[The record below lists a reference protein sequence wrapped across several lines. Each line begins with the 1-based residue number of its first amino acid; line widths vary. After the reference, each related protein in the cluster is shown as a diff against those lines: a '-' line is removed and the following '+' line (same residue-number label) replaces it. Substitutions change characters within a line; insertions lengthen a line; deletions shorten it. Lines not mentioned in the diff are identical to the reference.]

1 MKRALIITYYWPPS
15 GGSGVQR
22 WVKFAKYLPANGWQ
36 PVIYTPLNPEVPS
49 RDLTLEGDVPPE
61 AEVIRR
67 PIREAYGIYRKFAG
81 RKAGSEVNPLNGQ
94 KKSFWKNLLVFL
106 RGNLFIPDPRA
117 GWVRPSVNWLEDY
130 LKKHPVDIIV
140 STGPPHSMHLI
151 ARKLARRTSIPWI
164 ADFRD
169 PWTGL
174 FYFKHLNLTSFARRR
189 HHRLEQSV
197 LDGCSTVVA
206 VSPFVQKDFQAMTG
220 TPVELITNGYDPEDY
235 ANLDIQDGFFNVTH
249 TGLFA
254 ADGNPDVLWKVLAAK
269 CAADPE
275 FDRMLRIRLA
285 GKTDPEILAS
295 LTAAGLETH
304 VVDLG
309 YLDHDKA
316 VREQRNASMLI
327 LPLRK
332 EPEYRATLPGKLF
345 EYLAARRPVLGIGQ
359 KDGAM
364 AGVIADSGAGQ
375 VCGWDEEAAQAAFT
389 DLCWKLY
396 VSGETWNGT
405 GNIEQYSRPVLT
417 ARMAALMSSLTAS
430 EK

>member
-22 WVKFAKYLPANGWQ
+22 WVKFAKYLPSNGWQ
-36 PVIYTPLNPEVPS
+36 PVIYTPLNPEIPS

-67 PIREAYGIYRKFAG
+67 PIREAYGLYRKFAG
-81 RKAGSEVNPLNGQ
+81 DAAGKEVNPLNGR
-94 KKSFWKNLLVFL
+94 KKSLWKNLLVFL
-106 RGNLFIPDPRA
+106 RGNLFIPDPRV
-117 GWVRPSVNWLEDY
+117 GWVRPSVSYLEEY

-151 ARKLARRTSIPWI
+151 ARKLARKTSLPWI

-174 FYFKHLNLTSFARRR
+174 FYFKHLNLTAFARRR
-189 HHRLEQSV
+189 HCRLEQSV

-206 VSPFVQKDFQAMTG
+206 VSPFVQKDFQSMTR
-220 TPVELITNGYDPEDY
+220 TPVALITNGYDPEDY
-235 ANLDIQDGFFNVTH
+235 VNLEIQDGFFNVTH

-254 ADGNPDVLWKVLAAK
+254 ADGNPDTLWKVLAAK

-285 GKTDPEILAS
+285 GKTDPEIIGS
-295 LTAAGLETH
+295 LTAAGLKTH

-364 AGVIADSGAGQ
+364 AGVVADSGAGK
-375 VCGWDEEAAQAAFT
+375 VCGWDEEAGQAAFV
-389 DLCWKLY
+389 DQCWKLY
-396 VSGETWNGT
+396 VSGEDWSGT
-405 GNIEQYSRPVLT
+405 VNIEQYSRPVLT
-417 ARMAALMSSLTAS
+417 ARMAALMDSLTAT
-430 EK
+430 ER